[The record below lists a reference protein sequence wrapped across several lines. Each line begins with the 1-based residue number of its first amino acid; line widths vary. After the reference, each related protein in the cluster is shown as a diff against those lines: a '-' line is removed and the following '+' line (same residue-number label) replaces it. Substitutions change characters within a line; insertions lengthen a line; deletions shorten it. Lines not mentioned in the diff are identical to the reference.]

1 MCNCAGV
8 VVGQMWVWG
17 WLTKAEMSTS
27 LANRIEAFLAPCRR
41 LGTVVP
47 SQQLPTTVGS
57 QPHASTPSA
66 ISDLSKWFARAQSYR
81 IPGFS
86 PGSDAAATGDSWR
99 PPASSFKG
107 QGRAVGSSPGGRDEE
122 SERQLRQDLL
132 PVPVPPPSAA
142 HGGQAPA
149 SEPANDS
156 AALDPAA
163 RRAAMAAAAEARLQG
178 ALGTGVAR

>member
-1 MCNCAGV
+1 M
-8 VVGQMWVWG
+8 GQMWVWG
-17 WLTKAEMSTS
+17 WLTKAELSTS
-27 LANRIEAFLAPCRR
+27 LANRVETFLTPCRR

-47 SQQLPTTVGS
+47 SQQLPVTTGV
-57 QPHASTPSA
+57 QPHASAPSA
-66 ISDLSKWFARAQSYR
+66 LSDLSRWLSHAQSYR

-86 PGSDAAATGDSWR
+86 DTAGTTATGESRR

-107 QGRAVGSSPGGRDEE
+107 QGRAVGSSPGGRDEA

-132 PVPVPPPSAA
+132 PVPAPSPFAA

-149 SEPANDS
+149 SDPAHDGS
-156 AALDPAA
+156 APDPAA

-178 ALGTGVAR
+178 AHGSGVS